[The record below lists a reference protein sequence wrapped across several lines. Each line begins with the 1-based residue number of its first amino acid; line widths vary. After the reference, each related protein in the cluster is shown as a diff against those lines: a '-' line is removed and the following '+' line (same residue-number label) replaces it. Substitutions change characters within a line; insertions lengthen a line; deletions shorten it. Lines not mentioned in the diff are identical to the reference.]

1 MSLHVVDTDTGEV
14 VDRAPAVRAPGPMTV
29 VDVAAQCRSVVT
41 LLIVLPGVAAVLFL
55 MLRAFWAWDATCPGC
70 GRHAGTRPVSCDN
83 QRFHPNDRSA
93 A

>member
-1 MSLHVVDTDTGEV
+1 VTGPVESRTVATQRLLNVAGGLSEV
-14 VDRAPAVRAPGPMTV
+14 VRQLTEL
-29 VDVAAQCRSVVT
+29 CRGVVT

-83 QRFHPNDRSA
+83 QRFHPPP
-93 A
+93 

>member
-1 MSLHVVDTDTGEV
+1 M
-14 VDRAPAVRAPGPMTV
+14 
-29 VDVAAQCRSVVT
+29 T

-83 QRFHPNDRSA
+83 RDFHPPP
-93 A
+93 